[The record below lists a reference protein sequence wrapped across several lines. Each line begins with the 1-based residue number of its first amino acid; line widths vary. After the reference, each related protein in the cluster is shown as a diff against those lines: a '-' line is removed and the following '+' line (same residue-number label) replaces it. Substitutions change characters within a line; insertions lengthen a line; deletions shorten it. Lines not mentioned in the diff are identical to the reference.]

1 MKTRL
6 MITLITAAVS
16 LSAYADTCPPVDS
29 FDPHTPPAGWSLLL
43 PPIVEGQKYHFDK
56 AIHSLNGNFYYQ
68 QIICVYDTCPS
79 MGCPAIE
86 LLSNNTYT
94 QPDSAAAPWNAKT
107 PISYTFACQPADND
121 PSKCVFSAAANAKP
135 K

>member
-16 LSAYADTCPPVDS
+16 MSAQADTCPTADS
-29 FDPHTPPAGWSLLL
+29 FNPNTPPPGWNLLL
-43 PPIVEGQKYHFDK
+43 PPVVQGKKYQFDK
-56 AIHSLNGNFYYQ
+56 AIHSVNGNFYYQ

-94 QPDSAAAPWNAKT
+94 QPNSADAPWNAKT
-107 PISYTFACQPADND
+107 PIGNAYACQPADND
-121 PSKCVFSAAANAKP
+121 PAKCVFSNPAKHP
-135 K
+135 